1 MIQPWDIRSG
11 ATWGDR
17 DPKELFAAIGE
28 ALTEWENVEAALAS
42 LFAVFVSA
50 RKNASFWSPA
60 IQAYGSIASFKSR
73 CDMIRIA
80 ADAYFSTRKNIADRK
95 KHFKELLDLAGNYSA
110 RRNEI
115 AHGKV
120 SEVFW
125 YDERKRA
132 KSHGFYLLPS
142 LFNPR
147 KNKKAT
153 GMVYYYVSGDLIH
166 YRQEFTKLYLRLEG
180 FRRALKTRQ
189 AAPLKVKK

>member
-1 MIQPWDIRSG
+1 MNQPWDIRPG
-11 ATWGDR
+11 ARWADR

-80 ADAYFSTRKNIADRK
+80 ADAYFSTRKSITDTK

-125 YDERKRA
+125 YDKRKRA

-180 FRRALKTRQ
+180 FRRALTTRQ
-189 AAPLKVKK
+189 AALLKANK